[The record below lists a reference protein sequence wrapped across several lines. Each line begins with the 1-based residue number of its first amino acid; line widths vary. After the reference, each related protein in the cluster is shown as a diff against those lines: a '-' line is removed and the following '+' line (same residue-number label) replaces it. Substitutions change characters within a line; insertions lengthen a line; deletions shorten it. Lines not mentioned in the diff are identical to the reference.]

1 MVMCTKMLL
10 DDKLS
15 NPRSHVTMSP
25 KDLVDLNRKFM
36 TKLKAISK
44 WYNAGWIILNREA
57 TGENLRFVEVYTI
70 SSSPP

>member
-1 MVMCTKMLL
+1 MAKAMTKTAVKRKLKGLVNSTKQLL

-25 KDLVDLNRKFM
+25 KDLLDLNRKFM

-44 WYNAGWIILNREA
+44 Y
-57 TGENLRFVEVYTI
+57 
-70 SSSPP
+70 

>member
-1 MVMCTKMLL
+1 MAKAMTKTAVKRKLKTMVMCTKMLL

-15 NPRSHVTMSP
+15 NPRGHVTMSP

-44 WYNAGWIILNREA
+44 
-57 TGENLRFVEVYTI
+57 
-70 SSSPP
+70 

>member
-1 MVMCTKMLL
+1 MPKPMTKTAVKRKLKGLVNSTKQLL

-25 KDLVDLNRKFM
+25 KDLLDLNRKFM

-44 WYNAGWIILNREA
+44 
-57 TGENLRFVEVYTI
+57 
-70 SSSPP
+70 

>member
-1 MVMCTKMLL
+1 MAKAMTITAVKRKLKGLVNSTKQLL

-25 KDLVDLNRKFM
+25 KDLLDLNRKFM

-44 WYNAGWIILNREA
+44 
-57 TGENLRFVEVYTI
+57 
-70 SSSPP
+70 

>member
-1 MVMCTKMLL
+1 MAKAMTKTAVKRKLKSMVNSTKQLL

-25 KDLVDLNRKFM
+25 KDLLDLNRKFM

-44 WYNAGWIILNREA
+44 
-57 TGENLRFVEVYTI
+57 
-70 SSSPP
+70 

>member
-1 MVMCTKMLL
+1 MAKAMTKTAVKRKLKTMVMCTKMLL

-44 WYNAGWIILNREA
+44 
-57 TGENLRFVEVYTI
+57 
-70 SSSPP
+70 

>member
-1 MVMCTKMLL
+1 MKAMTKTAVKRKLKTMVMSTKKLL

-25 KDLVDLNRKFM
+25 KDLMDLNRKFM

-44 WYNAGWIILNREA
+44 
-57 TGENLRFVEVYTI
+57 
-70 SSSPP
+70 

>member
-1 MVMCTKMLL
+1 MKAMTKTAVKRKLKTMVMCTKMLL

-15 NPRSHVTMSP
+15 NPRSHVTMSQ

-44 WYNAGWIILNREA
+44 
-57 TGENLRFVEVYTI
+57 
-70 SSSPP
+70 

>member
-1 MVMCTKMLL
+1 MAKGLTKTAVKRKLKGMVNSTKQLL

-25 KDLVDLNRKFM
+25 KDLLDLNRKFM

-44 WYNAGWIILNREA
+44 
-57 TGENLRFVEVYTI
+57 
-70 SSSPP
+70 

>member
-1 MVMCTKMLL
+1 MTKTAVKRKLKTMVMCTKMLL

-15 NPRSHVTMSP
+15 NPRSHVTMSQ

-44 WYNAGWIILNREA
+44 
-57 TGENLRFVEVYTI
+57 
-70 SSSPP
+70 

>member
-1 MVMCTKMLL
+1 MKAMTKTAVKRKLKTMVMCTKMLL

-44 WYNAGWIILNREA
+44 
-57 TGENLRFVEVYTI
+57 
-70 SSSPP
+70 

>member
-1 MVMCTKMLL
+1 MKAMTKTAVKRKLKTMVMCTKMLL

-15 NPRSHVTMSP
+15 NPRSHVTMTP

-44 WYNAGWIILNREA
+44 
-57 TGENLRFVEVYTI
+57 
-70 SSSPP
+70 

>member
-1 MVMCTKMLL
+1 MPKAMTKTAVKRKLKGLVNSTKQLL

-25 KDLVDLNRKFM
+25 KDLLDLNRKFM

-44 WYNAGWIILNREA
+44 
-57 TGENLRFVEVYTI
+57 
-70 SSSPP
+70 

>member
-1 MVMCTKMLL
+1 MAKAMTKTAGKRKLKGLVNSTKQLL

-25 KDLVDLNRKFM
+25 KDLLDLNRKFM

-44 WYNAGWIILNREA
+44 
-57 TGENLRFVEVYTI
+57 
-70 SSSPP
+70 

>member
-1 MVMCTKMLL
+1 MAKAMTKTAVKRKLKGLVNSTKQLL

-25 KDLVDLNRKFM
+25 KDLLVLNRKFM

-44 WYNAGWIILNREA
+44 
-57 TGENLRFVEVYTI
+57 
-70 SSSPP
+70 

>member
-1 MVMCTKMLL
+1 MKAMTKTAVKRKLKGLVNSTKQLL

-25 KDLVDLNRKFM
+25 KDLLDLNRKFM

-44 WYNAGWIILNREA
+44 
-57 TGENLRFVEVYTI
+57 
-70 SSSPP
+70 